1 MMSKYEL
8 VKLLQSVM
16 ETLDKN
22 GISFSDAR
30 HIPMYEDWLRL
41 KTEGH
46 KYIYII
52 HYLSQQYEMSE
63 TSVYRIIR
71 KFSEDCF

>member
-1 MMSKYEL
+1 MTKYEL
-8 VKLLQSVM
+8 VKLLQGVM
-16 ETLDKN
+16 DTLDKN
-22 GISFSDAR
+22 GISVQDNR
-30 HIPMYEDWLRL
+30 HITMYEDWLRL
-41 KTEGH
+41 KSEGH

>member
-1 MMSKYEL
+1 MMTKYEL

-16 ETLDKN
+16 DTLDKI
-22 GISFSDAR
+22 GISVQDSR

-46 KYIYII
+46 KYFYII
-52 HYLSQQYEMSE
+52 RYLSQQYEISE
-63 TSVYRIIR
+63 TSAYRIIR

>member
-1 MMSKYEL
+1 MMTKYEL

-22 GISFSDAR
+22 GISVQDSR

-41 KTEGH
+41 KNEGH
-46 KYIYII
+46 KYFYII
-52 HYLSQQYEMSE
+52 RYLSQQYEISE
-63 TSVYRIIR
+63 TSAYRIIR